1 MKKIIKGKK
10 YDTDTAKEIGCY
22 SNCGGWSDFNHLEE
36 TLYRKRT
43 GEFFLLGKGGPNTKY
58 AERVDT
64 NCWSG
69 GSRIMPMS
77 YEEAANW
84 AEEHME
90 VDDYEIVFGEVP
102 EDDTRKTIT
111 VNLAVSTIE
120 TGKRM
125 ASQKNMSL
133 SALVEELILTSQSE
147 K

>member
-1 MKKIIKGKK
+1 MKKIINGKK

-22 SNCGGWSDFNHLEE
+22 SNGGNWRDFNHLEE

-43 GEFFLLGKGGPNTKY
+43 GEFFLLGEGGPNTKY

-64 NCWSG
+64 NSWSG

-77 YEEAANW
+77 YEEAAKW

-90 VDDYEIVFGEVP
+90 CDDYEAVFGEVP

-120 TGKRM
+120 TAKRM

-133 SALVEELILTSQSE
+133 SALVEELILTNQPE
-147 K
+147 Q